1 MKFTSGR
8 IINTDVLVA
17 LKIRNSNIY
26 NLLNKKNSV
35 VVASLFWNPCL
46 LAARC

>member
-8 IINTDVLVA
+8 IINTDLLVA

-26 NLLNKKNSV
+26 NLLNKKNSGGRRLV
-35 VVASLFWNPCL
+35 LKPL
-46 LAARC
+46 LVSS